1 MMRILKELA
10 AELVEM
16 FFAERRLTPA
26 VLALVA
32 TTGLLV
38 DFTGL
43 ERLAGGAILLFGSL
57 IVLVA
62 SVCHAARAGAPQD
75 TPA

>member
-1 MMRILKELA
+1 MMRILKELT

-16 FFAERRLTPA
+16 FFAERRLTLA

-38 DFTGL
+38 DFAGL

>member
-1 MMRILKELA
+1 MMRMLRELA

-16 FFAERRLTPA
+16 FFAERRSTLA

-32 TTGLLV
+32 
-38 DFTGL
+38 
-43 ERLAGGAILLFGSL
+43 E
-57 IVLVA
+57 
-62 SVCHAARAGAPQD
+62 D

>member
-10 AELVEM
+10 AELVET
-16 FFAERRLTPA
+16 FFAERRLTLA

-38 DFTGL
+38 DFAGL
-43 ERLAGGAILLFGSL
+43 ERLTGGAILLFGSL

>member
-10 AELVEM
+10 AE
-16 FFAERRLTPA
+16 
-26 VLALVA
+26 
-32 TTGLLV
+32 
-38 DFTGL
+38 
-43 ERLAGGAILLFGSL
+43 
-57 IVLVA
+57 LVA